1 MGAPNA
7 IAQCTH
13 IKRRAPPPQPSQ
25 DVFKFQSPLQKILLS
40 LFGTFS
46 SCRKAGALLSA
57 PVAANAT
64 PLALRGGHGLRC
76 FVFFFFFFFMLGGCS
91 YYYYYIVLLRR
102 GAACTVQE

>member
-1 MGAPNA
+1 MWV
-7 IAQCTH
+7 
-13 IKRRAPPPQPSQ
+13 PPTQLLSARISSGVRPRLNRVN
-25 DVFKFQSPLQKILLS
+25 VFKFQSPLQKILLS

-76 FVFFFFFFFMLGGCS
+76 FVFFFFFFFMLGGWC
-91 YYYYYIVLLRR
+91 RR
-102 GAACTVQE
+102 LE